1 MSFTFEWKCM
11 KTIYNMR
18 PTARYRNMYVRAGS
32 SKKMSAATA
41 TATAA
46 HKTWIFNS
54 TSTATFTVNFD
65 LPF

>member
-1 MSFTFEWKCM
+1 MEVYENYLQYAS
-11 KTIYNMR
+11 Y
-18 PTARYRNMYVRAGS
+18 MYVIAGS
-32 SKKMSAATA
+32 SKKMSAA

>member
-41 TATAA
+41 TAA